1 MPPAKLP
8 RATLEQKIQ
17 ILDFYHRSNR
27 PQLETVDRYKNEI
40 SISTSSFSEWLK
52 NEDELRDRLNQAGTP
67 FSKNSRRK
75 VKFKYEKINHAM
87 DLLVQ
92 QKLERHEPI
101 NEPILREYWSIY
113 AHQFGVEDPKRLVGF
128 SHGWLSQFKKR
139 HGLNKKKM
147 SGNISLVSEA
157 NNTGSNSTVG
167 RGEND
172 HTEERGSINE
182 DVYDLNFTKN
192 STSSN
197 NDTSDP
203 EDNATDEFSTNA
215 TNSNG
220 TYDLMN
226 PQLSSNTS
234 TNNNNPNT
242 HFRQQGMNFNDGDS
256 NINFSNY
263 ALYQQQVP
271 QRQGSYQM
279 NANTVRKDQA
289 SNNQASFDYQQQLR
303 AHYEKQKQHYEQQQQ
318 QQHQHQQQ
326 QQQQQVQAQVHEAQS
341 QATQVQAAQ
350 AQAQQQ
356 QRLTRSNTR
365 NISRSNTIS
374 NAIPNPS
381 APQEPESGLNINAS
395 DIERFIYMFADRFFH
410 DRQYE
415 YPQTV
420 KIFQEFKNSF
430 FNERIINLKS
440 MQQQMM
446 QQAAVQQHV
455 QAHQQAQKQQH
466 QQHQHQ
472 QISGIDDFF
481 LRAAAVA
488 SQDQL
493 TDDSSNPQRTPDTIN
508 DSMGRLQRKRVLS
521 SNSSSVPTETAIENK
536 RWDNDKNGLN

>member
-17 ILDFYHRSNR
+17 ILDFYHHSNR

-92 QKLERHEPI
+92 LKLERHEPI

-147 SGNISLVSEA
+147 SGNGSLVSGSSSTET
-157 NNTGSNSTVG
+157 NNTVEQAQNSHVEG
-167 RGEND
+167 R
-172 HTEERGSINE
+172 RSMNE
-182 DVYDLNFTKN
+182 DVYDLNFSKT

-197 NDTSDP
+197 NENSDP
-203 EDNATDEFSTNA
+203 DDSTTEEFTRNA
-215 TNSNG
+215 TNSNS

-226 PQLSSNTS
+226 PQQSNNTAVNNS
-234 TNNNNPNT
+234 GTNT
-242 HFRQQGMNFNDGDS
+242 QFRQQAMNFGGGN

-263 ALYQQQVP
+263 ALYQPQVS
-271 QRQGSYQM
+271 QRQGSFQ
-279 NANTVRKDQA
+279 NPSRKDQTSA
-289 SNNQASFDYQQQLR
+289 NQASFDYQQQLR

-318 QQHQHQQQ
+318 QQ
-326 QQQQQVQAQVHEAQS
+326 QAQVAHEAQS
-341 QATQVQAAQ
+341 QAVQAQAAQVQAQ
-350 AQAQQQ
+350 SQQ
-356 QRLTRSNTR
+356 QRLSKSNTMNLR
-365 NISRSNTIS
+365 P
-374 NAIPNPS
+374 NAIPNAVATPP
-381 APQEPESGLNINAS
+381 APPEQETGLNINAS

-455 QAHQQAQKQQH
+455 QAHQQKQQH
-466 QQHQHQ
+466 QQNQ

-481 LRAAAVA
+481 LRAAAAA
-488 SQDQL
+488 SNQL
-493 TDDSSNPQRTPDTIN
+493 GDDNTSQQRQPEVIN
-508 DSMGRLQRKRVLS
+508 DSMERLQRKNVLS
-521 SNSSSVPTETAIENK
+521 NNVNSVATESAMENK
-536 RWDNDKNGLN
+536 RWDNDKSGLN